1 MNHITCPAILVE
13 CGFLSNAEEDLLLQS
28 GAYQT
33 KLASALAA
41 SWLQWLDE
49 DGRGEG
55 FSLQQGGVASE

>member
-33 KLASALAA
+33 KLASAMAA
-41 SWLQWLDE
+41 S
-49 DGRGEG
+49 GCMAGPRGGEEG
-55 FSLQQGGVASE
+55 FTTKVSVASE